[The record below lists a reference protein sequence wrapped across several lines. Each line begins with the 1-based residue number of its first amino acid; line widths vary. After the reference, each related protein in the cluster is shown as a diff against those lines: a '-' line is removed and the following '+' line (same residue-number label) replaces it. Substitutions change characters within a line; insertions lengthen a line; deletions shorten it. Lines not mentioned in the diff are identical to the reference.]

1 MMIGRRINGRYKI
14 VEMIGGGGMA
24 NVYLAED
31 MILEREVA
39 VKILRLD
46 FANDDELIKRFNR
59 EAQAATSLDHPN
71 IVNIYDVGEEN
82 DIYYIVMEYVKGMT
96 LKQYIQRNH
105 YIPIEK
111 TLHIMEQVTSAI
123 DHAHQH
129 GIIHRDIKPQNILI
143 DENENVKITD
153 FGIATALSA
162 TTITQTNSVLGSVH
176 YLSPEQARGGM
187 ANKKSD
193 IYSLGIVMFELLTG
207 RLPFS
212 GESAVSIALK
222 HLQTM
227 TPSVKRW
234 NSSVPQSVENIV
246 LKATAKDPFHR
257 YDSVHEMK
265 EDIETALLPNRLK
278 EQPFVIPEDMDA
290 TKAMPIITDR
300 TVVPGYDDTIVVN
313 DSTLTT
319 NNPKPKTTKVDQPK
333 ADSKGK
339 AKKKEKKQKP
349 KKKLFKVLLISL
361 LSLGLL
367 LVLAL
372 TVFPRLF
379 TPSDV
384 RVPDIEGETLEDAI
398 EILLSEG
405 LEPGDETELEH
416 EEIEA
421 NHIIR
426 TSPAAGRSVKKG
438 TTINLFIS
446 KGPKEIELSDYKG
459 RNIDVVRPLLENMGF
474 NENDIVVHEEN
485 NDSVAAGNVI
495 KQSPLAK
502 TTVVPSKTRIE
513 LTVSKG
519 PQQITLKDL
528 KGFNEAG
535 LKGYASE
542 TGLKYTISKEVYSDA
557 FAKGEVVSQN
567 PDPGTKLN
575 KGSTVKV
582 VISKGKEELP
592 PKEVVQDI
600 TIHYEPEVP
609 GEPQEVLIY
618 IEDMNR
624 SMTEPFRTITLTQ
637 TMSVEIT
644 LQIAPNTV
652 AGYRVMRDS
661 KEILKENIPYPTGN

>member
-1 MMIGRRINGRYKI
+1 
-14 VEMIGGGGMA
+14 
-24 NVYLAED
+24 
-31 MILEREVA
+31 
-39 VKILRLD
+39 
-46 FANDDELIKRFNR
+46 
-59 EAQAATSLDHPN
+59 
-71 IVNIYDVGEEN
+71 
-82 DIYYIVMEYVKGMT
+82 
-96 LKQYIQRNH
+96 
-105 YIPIEK
+105 
-111 TLHIMEQVTSAI
+111 
-123 DHAHQH
+123 
-129 GIIHRDIKPQNILI
+129 
-143 DENENVKITD
+143 KITD

-234 NSSVPQSVENIV
+234 NPSVPQSVENIV

-278 EQPFVIPEDMDA
+278 EQPFNIPEDMDA

-300 TVVPGYDDTIVVN
+300 TVVPGYDDTIVAN
-313 DSTLTT
+313 DSTPTT
-319 NNPKPKTTKVDQPK
+319 NDSMPKTSKVDKPK

-339 AKKKEKKQKP
+339 AKKKEKEKKP

-361 LSLGLL
+361 LTLGLL
-367 LVLAL
+367 IVLAL
-372 TVFPRLF
+372 TVFPSLF

-384 RVPDIEGETLEDAI
+384 KVPDIEGETLEDAI

-426 TSPAAGRSVKKG
+426 TSPAAGRTVKKG
-438 TTINLFIS
+438 ATINLFIS
-446 KGPKEIELSDYKG
+446 KGPKEIELSDYTG
-459 RNIDVVRPLLENMGF
+459 TNIDVVRPLLENMGF
-474 NENDIVVHEEN
+474 EDKNIVVHEEY

-495 KQSPLAK
+495 KQSPAPK
-502 TTVVPSKTRIE
+502 STVVPSKTTIE

-528 KGFNEAG
+528 KGWNEAG

-542 TGLKYTISKEVYSDA
+542 TGLVITVAEKVYSN
-557 FAKGEVVSQN
+557 EVAEGLVISQS
-567 PDPGTKLN
+567 PPADTKVN

-582 VISKGKEELP
+582 VISKGEEELP
-592 PKEVVQDI
+592 PKEVVRDF
-600 TIHYEPEVP
+600 TIQYDPEIP
-609 GEPQEVLIY
+609 GAPQEVLIY

-624 SMTEPFRTITLTQ
+624 SMTEPYRTITLTE

-652 AGYRVMRDS
+652 AGYRVMRDGR
-661 KEILKENIPYPTGN
+661 EILKENIPYPTGN